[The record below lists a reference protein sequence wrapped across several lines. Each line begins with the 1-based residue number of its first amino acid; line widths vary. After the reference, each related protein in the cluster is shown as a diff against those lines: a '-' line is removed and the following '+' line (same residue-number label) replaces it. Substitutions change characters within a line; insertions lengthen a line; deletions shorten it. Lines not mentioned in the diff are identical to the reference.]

1 MLSKDRF
8 MAACRG
14 EKVDRPPVWLMRQAG
29 RYLPEYREIKKD
41 HSFWDIVRS
50 PNLAFEVSMQ
60 PLNRFEVDAA
70 IVFSDILIVLDSMG
84 ASVSYDDGGPSIC
97 PMVRHYGDCVRLSP
111 VDATMAFD
119 YVGDTVRAL
128 AHRLHPDK
136 AVIGFAGAPFTLA
149 SYLVEQGPNR
159 SLENILAMYTEQRS
173 LYEEI
178 IAQISDVI
186 VDLLALQ
193 VEAGA
198 DVVQIFDTWAGKL
211 DLDQYVDMAL
221 PAVKRVIERTRK
233 LDVPVIMYSRN
244 SKHLLEAAA
253 SSGCDVLSIDCSL
266 SLEEA
271 RARLGP
277 GLPLQGNMDP
287 AILKKPADEIKRA
300 VTEMIRAMEGTG
312 YIVNLGQGLVPDIPV
327 EGVEAFVDA
336 VRTSS

>member
-97 PMVRHYGDCVRLSP
+97 PLVRHYGDCVRLSP

-159 SLENILAMYTEQRS
+159 SLENILTMYTEQRS

-233 LDVPVIMYSRN
+233 LGVPVILYSRN

-253 SSGCDVLSIDCSL
+253 SSGCDVLSIDSSL

-277 GLPLQGNMDP
+277 DLPLQGNMDP
-287 AILKKPADEIKRA
+287 AILKKPADEIKNTVA
-300 VTEMIRAMEGTG
+300 EMIRAMEGTG